1 MRRRSDAG
9 GEVVAD
15 AQDPKRV
22 KVTCNHCNQQM
33 TLAALQRE
41 GGKCFKCDRE
51 VDLTPV
57 TPATTPV
64 ENASVSTTPTPGGN
78 PWREPHPIEMGA
90 PATTPAPVRGRR
102 RAVADTSETDAAI
115 ATVRHDAS
123 PEPDPWELKPE
134 SVAVSAPTGVAP
146 GFVAQE
152 VPFTDLGLRLKRH
165 GFTDSIV
172 EIAKWTPAQREHA
185 LFVASALDK
194 GLAPTVED
202 FLMKGYVKPKR
213 TAVKADEPEPDK
225 PKEPRETGRKAV
237 PADLIDETSHVFAE
251 PASVTA
257 HWGEEKFT
265 PVPYSTVT
273 VGPFVMMATVSFGED
288 RVAVLAKLNMELA
301 EFAATERDRKIA
313 SFLKAYKGLKSSTR
327 EGG

>member
-51 VDLTPV
+51 VDLTPA
-57 TPATTPV
+57 TPATPTTTPV
-64 ENASVSTTPTPGGN
+64 ENATVPATPTPGGN

-115 ATVRHDAS
+115 ANARGDAS
-123 PEPDPWELKPE
+123 PEPDPAGLKPE
-134 SVAVSAPTGVAP
+134 SVATSAALPSAVGVAP

-152 VPFTDLGLRLKRH
+152 VPFTDLGARLKRH

-213 TAVKADEPEPDK
+213 AAVKADEPEPDK
-225 PKEPRETGRKAV
+225 PKELRETARKMV
-237 PADLIDETSHVFAE
+237 PIERGEARSIDETSHAFAE

-257 HWGEEKFT
+257 HWGE
-265 PVPYSTVT
+265 
-273 VGPFVMMATVSFGED
+273 
-288 RVAVLAKLNMELA
+288 
-301 EFAATERDRKIA
+301 
-313 SFLKAYKGLKSSTR
+313 
-327 EGG
+327 